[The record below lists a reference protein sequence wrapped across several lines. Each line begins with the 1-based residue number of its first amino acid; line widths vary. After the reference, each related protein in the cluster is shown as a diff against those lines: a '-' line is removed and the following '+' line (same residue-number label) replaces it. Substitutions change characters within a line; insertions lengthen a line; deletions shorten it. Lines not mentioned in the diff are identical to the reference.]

1 MALGTYDRLAVHDS
15 PPGIV
20 VVART
25 DGAGYVRSIG

>member
-1 MALGTYDRLAVHDS
+1 MALGRVRTIDYS

-20 VVART
+20 VVIRA